1 MRPSTFIRTIGLVLL
16 LLPAVGCGPLR
27 QPPPAKAFYLLD
39 IQPESQPQRLSPA
52 VCFRVRTVS
61 VQSPFSG
68 TSLIYRTSETAYQR
82 DYYNQ
87 FLVPADQQL
96 GEALAAWLPAVGVVL
111 CPDAATQDQTER
123 LTLEPHLEALYTD
136 FRNPES
142 PSAYVRL
149 RFAITTH
156 DRSCRCSRILL
167 NESFE
172 ATVNVPANPTAEQ
185 LVEAMSR
192 AVAEAFGQFHSALES
207 LFP

>member
-1 MRPSTFIRTIGLVLL
+1 MRPSTCIRSVGFFLL
-16 LLPAVGCGPLR
+16 LLSAAGCSPLR

-52 VCFRVRTVS
+52 VCFRVRPMS

-87 FLVPADQQL
+87 FLVPGDQQI

-111 CPDAATQDQTER
+111 CPDTATEDQTER
-123 LTLEPHLEALYTD
+123 LILEPHLEALYAD
-136 FRNPES
+136 FRNPDS

-149 RFAITTH
+149 RFAITAH

-172 ATVNVPANPTAEQ
+172 AAVDVPSNPTAEQ
-185 LVEAMSR
+185 IVEATSQ